1 MACACNKNKDA
12 GNTAKSV
19 TTVVSKAGT
28 ETSFGNRQDAELY
41 ASRTGGK
48 IK

>member
-1 MACACNKNKDA
+1 MACACQGNKNA

-19 TTVVSKAGT
+19 TTVVSKTGT
-28 ETSFGNRQDAELY
+28 ETSFGNRQDAELF
-41 ASRTGGK
+41 ASRTGGR